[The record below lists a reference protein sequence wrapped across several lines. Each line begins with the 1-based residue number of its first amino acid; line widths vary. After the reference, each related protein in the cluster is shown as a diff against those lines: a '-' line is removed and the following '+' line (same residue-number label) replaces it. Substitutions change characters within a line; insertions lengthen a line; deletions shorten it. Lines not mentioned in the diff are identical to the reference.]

1 MGDEFLKCLHLSLH
15 HYLPPSVCPPLPA
28 SICLS
33 TTTCLQLSLHHYL
46 PPSVCPPL
54 SASIC
59 LSTTTCLHLST
70 TTCLHLSVH
79 HYLLPSVCP
88 PLPASICLSTTICL
102 HLSVHHYLPPS
113 VCPPLPASIC
123 LSTTTFCPDSCFSFV
138 QSEWG
143 CWCLFTSRSVG
154 VFGEKSGLLP
164 WMFRLPWGFGYW
176 TDDCIEAVMVLMFW
190 Q

>member
-1 MGDEFLKCLHLSLH
+1 MCVFW
-15 HYLPPSVCPPLPA
+15 
-28 SICLS
+28 
-33 TTTCLQLSLHHYL
+33 
-46 PPSVCPPL
+46 

-59 LSTTTCLHLST
+59 LSTTT
-70 TTCLHLSVH
+70 
-79 HYLLPSVCP
+79 
-88 PLPASICLSTTICL
+88 CL

-123 LSTTTFCPDSCFSFV
+123 LSTTTCLHLSVHHHCLICLSTTTASICLSTTTCLHLSVHHYLPSSVCPPPLPPSVCPPPLPPSVCPPPLPPSVCPPPLSVQTRVLTLCSLSGDADAFSPA
-138 QSEWG
+138 
-143 CWCLFTSRSVG
+143 SVG

-164 WMFRLPWGFGYW
+164 WVFRLPWGFGYW